1 MKGNKMQ
8 VLVKAVLFA
17 MIAVAMPATAQAA
30 SVADILRNLADIGP
44 AGVLAITALS
54 YLVGAVFA
62 FLSVMNM
69 VKMGNER
76 EEKGPL
82 IAKAALFLLGAVF
95 LISLPT
101 FIETGEDTVFDGGTN
116 RGSSQGIDGF

>member
-1 MKGNKMQ
+1 MKKQ
-8 VLVKAVLFA
+8 SVFTLIKAAIFAVLA
-17 MIAVAMPATAQAA
+17 ISVPASAQAA
-30 SVADILRNLADIGP
+30 SAADILRNLADIGP

-95 LISLPT
+95 LISLPS
-101 FIETGEDTVFDGGTN
+101 FIETGEDTVFDGGTT